1 MNVHLVCIKSFVRTI
16 GFSDER
22 RRRIVV
28 QVKFNATR
36 EYLRS
41 PRASGLRQTGHAL
54 AVAPWGW
61 WPCVFRRTLRF
72 SYRRRCPT
80 VERTGGKMLSESEFN
95 EKFIKLFPGTKV
107 SLTNCLLNLNLGLLN
122 WWSAGLINF
131 QMCLNPWKSA
141 YRVRLINFSIAI

>member
-1 MNVHLVCIKSFVRTI
+1 MDLVCIKSFVRTI
-16 GFSDER
+16 GLSDER

-28 QVKFNATR
+28 QVNAAR

-72 SYRRRCPT
+72 GYRRRCPT
-80 VERTGGKMLSESEFN
+80 VERTGGNILGENEFN
-95 EKFIKLFPGTKV
+95 KQFIKLFPGTKV